1 MSLIEQIQAHAQLM
15 AGGMIPQQGEVLKT
29 LCQVAASYLESRLRD
44 GLTPEDCKADFVAAA
59 SLMALAALN
68 SYRAEDY
75 SEQISMAD
83 FSMKTASSYKDV
95 ASNCLRTQ
103 AELMIAPYLKD
114 RFAFMGV

>member
-1 MSLIEQIQAHAQLM
+1 MSLIDQIQAHAQLM
-15 AGGMIPQQGEVLKT
+15 AGNMSPQQNLVLKT
-29 LCQVAASYLESRLRD
+29 LCEAAASYLEHRLRD

-68 SYRAEDY
+68 SYRAEDF
-75 SEQISMAD
+75 SEHISVAD
-83 FSMKTASSYKDV
+83 FTMKTSKGYKDV
-95 ASNCLRTQ
+95 ASQCLKTQ